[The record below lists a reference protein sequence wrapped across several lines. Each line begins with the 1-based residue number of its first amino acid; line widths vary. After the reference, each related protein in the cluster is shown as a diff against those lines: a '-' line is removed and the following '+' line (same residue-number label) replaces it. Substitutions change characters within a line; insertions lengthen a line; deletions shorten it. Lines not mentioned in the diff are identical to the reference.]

1 MISDYTE
8 GMLNARVYKTAKNNY
23 MVVFWDGNT
32 QEDFATIYET
42 LEQAEDAAEDWVLKK

>member
-8 GMLNARVYKTAKNNY
+8 GMLNARVYKTANGRY

-32 QEDFATIYET
+32 QEDFAKSYDT
-42 LEQAEDAAEDWVLKK
+42 LEHAEDAAEDWVLKK